1 MVHGDLV
8 DRWENYVWSLEN
20 EDDLLSV
27 ALSVSLHLCPAAAK
41 TNNSLSTSSNPR
53 MRARVE
59 GKKGRNNTYSV
70 GTFRKRREKNG
81 VHFSSSKDDVDFLLS
96 SVGDLTR

>member
-8 DRWENYVWSLEN
+8 DRWENYVWPLEN

-53 MRARVE
+53 NESESRREE
-59 GKKGRNNTYSV
+59 GKK
-70 GTFRKRREKNG
+70 
-81 VHFSSSKDDVDFLLS
+81 
-96 SVGDLTR
+96 